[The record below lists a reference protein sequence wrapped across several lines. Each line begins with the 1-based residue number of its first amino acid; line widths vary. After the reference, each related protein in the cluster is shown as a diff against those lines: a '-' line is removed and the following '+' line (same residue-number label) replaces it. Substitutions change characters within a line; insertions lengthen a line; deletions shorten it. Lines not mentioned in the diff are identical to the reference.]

1 MVEPLPAAD
10 EGAARDALLA
20 AACLAVDPCGVGGA
34 WVRTDFGAACRQWL
48 EALCALLPDEHPLR
62 RMPAHIDDERLLG
75 GIDLAA
81 TLAAGAPVRARGL
94 LAEAGGGVI
103 ALGSAERLPVRLAA
117 ALAAALDRRE
127 VALVALDGS
136 LGEDEPCARVLAD
149 RLGLAIDLRDCDERQ
164 LQLMDGEYDADD
176 VQRARQRLREV
187 ATDDESLRI
196 LCATAA
202 ACGIAS
208 LHAPLLALRVARA
221 HAALAGRRALVAADL
236 EAAARLVLAPRAACM
251 PAASAQESGEP
262 PPPEPN
268 EPESDATSQPE
279 PTGQVGELADQVVA
293 AARAAIPARL
303 LASLAAAAAGQARV
317 GTAGKSGAIVLRGR
331 RGRPCGV
338 RAGTPRGGTRLN
350 IVATLRAAAPWQRVR
365 RREASPPARLAPQ
378 ARRVLVRA
386 EDFRVTCFRQ
396 RSETI
401 TLFLLD
407 ASGSSAMHRLAEV
420 KGAVELLLGECYVR
434 RDQVAVIA
442 FRGRKAELVLA
453 PTRSLVRAKRSLAG
467 LPGGGGTPLAT
478 ALDAARELATQ
489 SRRRGLDPSLVVLTD
504 GQANV
509 ARDGSGGRQRAAEE
523 ALQAARALRAGGFR
537 TLLIDTAPRPQP
549 QARAL
554 AECLCARYLPLPY
567 ADARALAGA
576 VQSAG

>member
-1 MVEPLPAAD
+1 LPAAG

-34 WVRTDFGAACRQWL
+34 WVRTDFGEACRQWL
-48 EALCALLPDEHPLR
+48 EALRALLPGEHPLR

-103 ALGSAERLPVRLAA
+103 ALSSAERLPARLAVP
-117 ALAAALDRRE
+117 LAAALDRRE

-149 RLGLAIDLRDCDERQ
+149 RLGLAIDLRECDERQ
-164 LQLMDGEYDADD
+164 LQLMSDEFDAGD
-176 VQRARQRLREV
+176 VQRARRRLGEV
-187 ATDDESLRI
+187 ATDDESLRT

-202 ACGIAS
+202 ACGIGS
-208 LHAPLLALRVARA
+208 LHVPLLALRVARA
-221 HAALAGRRALVAADL
+221 HAALAGRGALTAADL
-236 EAAARLVLAPRAACM
+236 QAAARLVLAPRATCI
-251 PAASAQESGEP
+251 PAAPAQDSAEP
-262 PPPEPN
+262 PPPAPN
-268 EPESDATSQPE
+268 EPESDAAPQPE
-279 PTGQVGELADQVVA
+279 PSGQVGELADQVVA

-303 LASLAAAAAGQARV
+303 LASLAASAGQPRA
-317 GTAGKSGAIVLRGR
+317 GTSGKSGATVLRGR

-338 RAGTPRGGTRLN
+338 RAGAPRSGTRLN
-350 IVATLRAAAPWQRVR
+350 VVATLRAAAPWQRVR
-365 RREASPPARLAPQ
+365 QRAASPPARHAPQ
-378 ARRVLVRA
+378 ARRVLVRTG
-386 EDFRVTCFRQ
+386 DFRVTCFRQ

-420 KGAVELLLGECYVR
+420 KGAVELLLAECYVR
-434 RDQVAVIA
+434 RDQVAVLA

-478 ALDAARELATQ
+478 ALDAARELAAQ